1 MLVKQNSAEEHYT
14 KANAP
19 RKAPISS
26 SNATSAVNPHRT
38 EMAEQNENAA
48 TKKSVK
54 IQDYI
59 SPGISRERS
68 FIRTSN
74 QQMNNSN
81 KRRSLAFTQSQA
93 HQHAQ
98 QQLREGRLDGLGAMN
113 NKLNVHAQE
122 FQMNNLPLN
131 DHRFP
136 LQSSRSLNIYSS
148 SLQHSKSSVTMPLGS
163 MPGRHHAL
171 QLGSIG
177 SPVPRGSLMM
187 PAHAPLHHVGVQLQP
202 SHMPLVNSP
211 SSSNILHSSGPR
223 VKFAPEPMLHAHA
236 HSSNTPHAAN
246 SNNGAVGGGANS
258 NNTQL
263 NLAPLQRSKSLSS
276 ADTLTRGLAS
286 LGLGIGSEANDIGMF
301 SPEVQTAITKAI
313 EDPNQLNARC
323 LMDLAAQLLHRAV
336 EGRRYSLP
344 ISRLCISI
352 IAKEKKETFLEALL
366 NTCRQW
372 YQERDKVLG
381 AMQNSKNPSRP
392 RFTSFMAFLTEMF
405 CQLKRRQLQL
415 RTECDGVPPP
425 LVLLTVL
432 GKCCEDCVQPPV
444 RSLSEIECLFF
455 VLTCIGRD
463 LETHL
468 PQQLESLLAG
478 VRDAFLNSAASAPA
492 IRRTLLQ
499 LIELQASHWQLP
511 GNTVLYYYPSSK

>member
-1 MLVKQNSAEEHYT
+1 
-14 KANAP
+14 
-19 RKAPISS
+19 
-26 SNATSAVNPHRT
+26 
-38 EMAEQNENAA
+38 MAEQNENTS

-68 FIRTSN
+68 FIRTSSH
-74 QQMNNSN
+74 QINNSN

-98 QQLREGRLDGLGAMN
+98 QQLREGRLDGLSGMN

-148 SLQHSKSSVTMPLGS
+148 SLQHSKSSVAMPLGG
-163 MPGRHHAL
+163 MHGRQHHAL

-187 PAHAPLHHVGVQLQP
+187 PNHAPLHHVGVQLQP

-211 SSSNILHSSGPR
+211 SSSNILH
-223 VKFAPEPMLHAHA
+223 
-236 HSSNTPHAAN
+236 
-246 SNNGAVGGGANS
+246 
-258 NNTQL
+258 
-263 NLAPLQRSKSLSS
+263 RSKSLSS

-286 LGLGIGSEANDIGMF
+286 LGLGIGSEGSDIGMF
-301 SPEVQTAITKAI
+301 SPEVQAAINRAI

-336 EGRRYSLP
+336 DGRRYSLP

>member
-1 MLVKQNSAEEHYT
+1 
-14 KANAP
+14 
-19 RKAPISS
+19 
-26 SNATSAVNPHRT
+26 
-38 EMAEQNENAA
+38 MADHDQKNMKMQEA
-48 TKKSVK
+48 
-54 IQDYI
+54 YI

-74 QQMNNSN
+74 QQNAN

-93 HQHAQ
+93 MQHAQ
-98 QQLREGRLDGLGAMN
+98 QQQMRDVRMDGHP

-122 FQMNNLPLN
+122 FQMNNLQ
-131 DHRFP
+131 DGRIP
-136 LQSSRSLNIYSS
+136 LQNSRSLNIYSS
-148 SLQHSKSSVTMPLGS
+148 SLQHSKSNAHMPLS
-163 MPGRHHAL
+163 MHPRAQM
-171 QLGSIG
+171 QLGNIG
-177 SPVPRGSLMM
+177 SPQRGPIMM
-187 PAHAPLHHVGVQLQP
+187 STHPMQHVGVQLQA

-211 SSSNILHSSGPR
+211 SSGNILHSGPR
-223 VKFAPEPMLHAHA
+223 VKFAPDPVVHPA
-236 HSSNTPHAAN
+236 PHTN
-246 SNNGAVGGGANS
+246 SNFQAAQ
-258 NNTQL
+258 NNTSNSGLPSPSIMFQPGSSSPMS
-263 NLAPLQRSKSLSS
+263 LAPLQRSKSLSS
-276 ADTLTRGLAS
+276 ADTLTRGLAG
-286 LGLGIGSEANDIGMF
+286 LGLAVGPEANDIGQF
-301 SPEVQTAITKAI
+301 SPEIQAILSKAI

-323 LMDLAAQLLHRAV
+323 LMELAMQLMQRAV
-336 EGRRYSLP
+336 DGRRYALP

-352 IAKEKKETFLEALL
+352 IAKEQKETFLEALL

-381 AMQNSKNPSRP
+381 PPMNIKNPSRP
-392 RFTSFMAFLTEMF
+392 RFTAFMAFLTEMF

-425 LVLLTVL
+425 IVLLTVL
-432 GKCCEDCVQPPV
+432 GKCCEDCVKPPV

-468 PQQLESLLAG
+468 PQQLETLLTG
-478 VRDAFLNSAASAPA
+478 VRDAFLNSSASAPA

-499 LIELQASHWQLP
+499 LIELQASRWQLP